1 MSQRSLSEDYEFEDD
16 TEEYQ
21 SSFEDSELGEDMSE
35 LMETVKTNI
44 TTFKNA
50 DGEIFI
56 MQNNIYEDI
65 MAKL

>member
-1 MSQRSLSEDYEFEDD
+1 MSQRSLSEDYEFEDN

-65 MAKL
+65 MTKL

>member
-1 MSQRSLSEDYEFEDD
+1 MSQRSLSEDYEFEDN

>member
-1 MSQRSLSEDYEFEDD
+1 
-16 TEEYQ
+16 
-21 SSFEDSELGEDMSE
+21 MSE